1 MLAMG
6 ADHRYVMRTMQ
17 DKTLDDLIRQGE
29 ILRRVKRVMEG
40 KWHMFICPIREAKKL
55 HISYEDIHPIK
66 RNAQR
71 L

>member
-6 ADHRYVMRTMQ
+6 PIIAVMRTMQ

-29 ILRRVKRVMEG
+29 ILRRVKRVMEEEVAYVC
-40 KWHMFICPIREAKKL
+40 MSYQEARNC
-55 HISYEDIHPIK
+55 IS
-66 RNAQR
+66 